1 MTIEIRFLDE
11 AIEELDDA
19 AAWYQSQRDGLG
31 LTFLAAVDRAVDSI
45 ERWPRTGPL
54 AEQVAEHLEVRRAP
68 IARFPYYLAYM
79 ATNDVLFVLAVAHEH
94 RRPGYWSGR
103 ADS

>member
-11 AIEELDDA
+11 AIEELDGA
-19 AAWYQSQRDGLG
+19 AAWYQSQGDGLG
-31 LTFLAAVDRAVDSI
+31 LTFLAAVDRTVDSI
-45 ERWPRTGPL
+45 QRWPRTGPL

-79 ATNDVLFVLAVAHEH
+79 ITNEVLFVLAVADGH
-94 RRPGYWSGR
+94 RRPGYRSER
-103 ADS
+103 TDS